1 MELLDSEGLRGN
13 RLTFAK
19 TFHKLT
25 SSQGEPSSLAKQAR
39 QLAPTSQTSKAIGS
53 DLLALLVGSTDET
66 SNLSAILHRDG
77 SYGHRG

>member
-13 RLTFAK
+13 QLTFAK

-53 DLLALLVGSTDET
+53 DLLALLVGSTGLVGCRPPWSDVT
-66 SNLSAILHRDG
+66 HLMT
-77 SYGHRG
+77 